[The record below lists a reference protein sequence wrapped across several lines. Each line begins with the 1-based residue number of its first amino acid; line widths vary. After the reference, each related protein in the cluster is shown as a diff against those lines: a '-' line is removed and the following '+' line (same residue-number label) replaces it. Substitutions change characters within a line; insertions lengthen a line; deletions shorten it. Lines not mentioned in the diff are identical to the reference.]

1 MIISFIRYDWK
12 EAETVLQEN
21 VYTLYQI
28 SKDDVKI
35 NNVKCYIAVDENW
48 STNTFQGPHTIVDIV
63 KAKSMSWDRK
73 AMSRTMLNTRLA
85 IVRRKAGQGQTHEW
99 RSWGEK

>member
-21 VYTLYQI
+21 VYTFYLI

-35 NNVKCYIAVDENW
+35 NNIQLRPSEEVNIQNC
-48 STNTFQGPHTIVDIV
+48 QPH
-63 KAKSMSWDRK
+63 
-73 AMSRTMLNTRLA
+73 
-85 IVRRKAGQGQTHEW
+85 
-99 RSWGEK
+99 